1 MSSFIKKYNVG
12 NISLDLPY
20 NSFIHELPLLG
31 FSDMKNSYNFSLVFN
46 HKLKLDLCNVFT
58 RAAWGAARAL
68 AWSAVNP
75 QYTNP
80 CQRGWSRLSPPQAP
94 NQTHF

>member
-46 HKLKLDLCNVFT
+46 HKLKLDLCNVFNIDN
-58 RAAWGAARAL
+58 GFKL
-68 AWSAVNP
+68 NVQKKIVFENGMPSK
-75 QYTNP
+75 
-80 CQRGWSRLSPPQAP
+80 LID
-94 NQTHF
+94 